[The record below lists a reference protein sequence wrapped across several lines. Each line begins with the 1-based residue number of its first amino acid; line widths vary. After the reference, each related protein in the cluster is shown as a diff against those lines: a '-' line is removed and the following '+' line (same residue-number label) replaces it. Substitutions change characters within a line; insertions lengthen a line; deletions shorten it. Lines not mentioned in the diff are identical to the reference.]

1 MTKEIISKGKTV
13 EDAIRNACNEYG
25 LDKDE
30 IQVEVLERGK
40 KSLFGLK
47 VTPAQVKI
55 TYESKEVETASVIE
69 ETKNE
74 VKENKENKEIS
85 KENEVPA
92 IYNKKADVAKKYLE
106 DILKAM
112 GINSFSVN
120 VKVEANA
127 INLTLEGDELG
138 FIIGRRG
145 ETLDAI
151 QYLTG
156 LVANKVDGEYVRISI
171 NSGSF
176 REKREKTLQGLAVKL
191 ANTVIRTSKNITLE
205 PMNPY
210 ERRIIHAAVSRINGA
225 TSKSIGEEPNRRVVI
240 SSTNPRRRYN
250 NNRNKPYYKKGRDN
264 RNRNNKP
271 HNNNYNNNNNNYRN
285 RNDATTSKPV
295 SHKPSNSQPDPK
307 IDEMK
312 AKQPLYSKIEIY

>member
-1 MTKEIISKGKTV
+1 MTKEIIVTGKSV
-13 EDAIRNACNEYG
+13 EDAIETACRENG
-25 LDKDE
+25 LEKDDIRIE
-30 IQVEVLERGK
+30 ILERGK

-47 VTPAQVKI
+47 VTPARVKI
-55 TYESKEVETASVIE
+55 TFESNEVEPAPVATQ
-69 ETKNE
+69 KKQNE
-74 VKENKENKEIS
+74 VKKEDIKTGEI
-85 KENEVPA
+85 PA
-92 IYNKKADVAKKYLE
+92 VYNTKAEVAKKYLE

-112 GINSFSVN
+112 GINDFSVN
-120 VKVEANA
+120 VEIEENA

-156 LVANKVDGEYVRISI
+156 LVANKIDGEYVRISI

-176 REKREKTLQGLAVKL
+176 REKREKTLEGLAAKL
-191 ANTVIRTSKNITLE
+191 ANTAIRTSKNITLE

-210 ERRIIHAAVSRINGA
+210 ERRIIHAAVSKIEGA

-250 NNRNKPYYKKGRDN
+250 NNNNNNNRQGKPYYKKDRDN
-264 RNRNNKP
+264 RGR
-271 HNNNYNNNNNNYRN
+271 NNNNRSNNEFRN
-285 RNDATTSKPV
+285 NNNRPNNHKNYNEKAKPV
-295 SHKPSNSQPDPK
+295 VNESPK

>member
-1 MTKEIISKGKTV
+1 MTKEIIVTGKTV
-13 EDAIRNACNEYG
+13 DDAIDTACRENG
-25 LDKDE
+25 LEKDDIRIE
-30 IQVEVLERGK
+30 ILERGK

-47 VTPAQVKI
+47 VTPAKVKI
-55 TYESKEVETASVIE
+55 TFECDEVATKPVATEKK
-69 ETKNE
+69 ETKKQVTNTG
-74 VKENKENKEIS
+74 EIPD
-85 KENEVPA
+85 V
-92 IYNKKADVAKKYLE
+92 YNTKAEIAKKYLE

-112 GINSFSVN
+112 GINDFSVN
-120 VKVEANA
+120 VEIEESA

-176 REKREKTLQGLAVKL
+176 REKREKTLEGLAAKL
-191 ANTVIRTSKNITLE
+191 ANTAIRTSKNITLE

-210 ERRIIHAAVSRINGA
+210 ERRIIHAAVSKIEGA

-250 NNRNKPYYKKGRDN
+250 NNNNNNRQSKPYYKKDRDN
-264 RNRNNKP
+264 NRGR
-271 HNNNYNNNNNNYRN
+271 NNNNRPNNEFRN
-285 RNDATTSKPV
+285 NNNRPNNHKNYNEKSKPV
-295 SHKPSNSQPDPK
+295 VNESPK